1 MYGDGPCRADGG
13 QPKAG
18 VHVETNFGVDD
29 LLHPMH
35 ELDIASL
42 LTGQPEAEFLD
53 VRETGTK
60 SDEVSLF
67 AEGHVHLCRWIAGG
81 TVGVGLASDGAG
93 GVGKKVAVDDGGLG
107 VGDGAEIFEELC

>member
-1 MYGDGPCRADGG
+1 M
-13 QPKAG
+13 
-18 VHVETNFGVDD
+18 ETYFGVDD
-29 LLHPMH
+29 LLHPVH

-42 LTGQPEAEFLD
+42 FAGESEVEFLD
-53 VRETGTK
+53 VGETGMK

-67 AEGHVHLCRWIAGG
+67 AEGHVHLCGWIAGG
-81 TVGVGLASDGAG
+81 TVEVRLASDAAG